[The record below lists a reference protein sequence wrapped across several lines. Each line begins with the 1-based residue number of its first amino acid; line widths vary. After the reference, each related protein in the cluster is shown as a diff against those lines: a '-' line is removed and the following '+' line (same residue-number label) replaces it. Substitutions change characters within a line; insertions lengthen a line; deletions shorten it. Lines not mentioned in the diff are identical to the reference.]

1 MRSGMASRR
10 AVKYFKRSSLSG
22 IGSWPRRFAAKHIT
36 CFWDASTHD
45 TRDPLLKATDHPVHA
60 LPPDTLLLQLRPAIP
75 HPRPFPAATKSGQSS
90 MFTPD
95 LRADASRSSRRL
107 HRLGRLGRRL
117 DGAQRWSRSNRPDC
131 LNAESSKKAWPLADL
146 PQHVAAL
153 QGTLTP
159 QMSDRETGLA
169 LDMPARKKAQASIQ
183 RRAQHHKALA
193 PLQGAAG
200 LSPKPGP

>member
-1 MRSGMASRR
+1 MHSRLILFCCNCVR
-10 AVKYFKRSSLSG
+10 QFL
-22 IGSWPRRFAAKHIT
+22 
-36 CFWDASTHD
+36 
-45 TRDPLLKATDHPVHA
+45 
-60 LPPDTLLLQLRPAIP
+60 TLDLFLRPRSLANLACS
-75 HPRPFPAATKSGQSS
+75 HPTCVLTPAAVAAGSTGS
-90 MFTPD
+90 
-95 LRADASRSSRRL
+95 AASAGGSTAAAEALASARC
-107 HRLGRLGRRL
+107 
-117 DGAQRWSRSNRPDC
+117 WSRSNRPDC

-200 LSPKPGP
+200 LLPKPGP